1 LKFIIYFILK
11 VYAIIFFKFL
21 KKTIRMVH
29 YLLRRLI
36 FLIPTLFGVTLVAF
50 LLIKFIPG
58 DPTMSLVGERA
69 SPEAIEGIR
78 KELGVGKPFIYQ
90 YAGYIQLLC
99 KGEMGRSFYTNREV
113 VKDIKEKLPHTLY
126 LAIAAIIFASF
137 MGIVLGVIMA
147 VSRGSFWDRFF
158 SFFAIAGVSLPVFW
172 IGLILMLIF
181 SLTFRLLPPSGM
193 GEGNLLFLILPAST
207 LGLNSAA
214 YISRI
219 TRSSLLEVLAQ
230 PFVATARSKGL
241 SEGVVIFKH
250 CLKNAMIPIITL
262 IGIDFGS
269 YLNGAVLTET
279 IFGWDGI
286 GLYALEGII
295 KRDYPVVMGSVLV
308 GSVVFILL
316 NIVVDFSY
324 AFFNPQI
331 RVTGLGTREK

>member
-1 LKFIIYFILK
+1 MHFIYCILK
-11 VYAIIFFKFL
+11 TYAINFFRFFKRPI
-21 KKTIRMVH
+21 KMVR

-36 FLIPTLFGVTLVAF
+36 FLIPTLLGVTFITF
-50 LLIKFIPG
+50 LLIKSIPG

-69 SPEAIEGIR
+69 SPEAIAVIR
-78 KELGVGKPFIYQ
+78 KELGVEKPFIYQ
-90 YAGYIQLLC
+90 YVGYIRLLC

-126 LAIAAIIFASF
+126 LAIAAIIFASL
-137 MGIVLGVIMA
+137 MGIVFGMVMA
-147 VSRGSFWDRFF
+147 VTRGSFWDRFF

-193 GEGNLLFLILPAST
+193 GGGNLIFLILPAST

-250 CLKNAMIPIITL
+250 SLKNAMIPIITL

-295 KRDYPVVMGSVLV
+295 KRDYPVVMGAVLV
-308 GSVVFILL
+308 GSVVFILV
-316 NIVVDFSY
+316 NMVVDFSY
-324 AFFNPQI
+324 ALFNPQI
-331 RVTGLGTREK
+331 RVNGLGSKEK

>member
-1 LKFIIYFILK
+1 
-11 VYAIIFFKFL
+11 
-21 KKTIRMVH
+21 
-29 YLLRRLI
+29 
-36 FLIPTLFGVTLVAF
+36 
-50 LLIKFIPG
+50 
-58 DPTMSLVGERA
+58 
-69 SPEAIEGIR
+69 
-78 KELGVGKPFIYQ
+78 
-90 YAGYIQLLC
+90 
-99 KGEMGRSFYTNREV
+99 
-113 VKDIKEKLPHTLY
+113 
-126 LAIAAIIFASF
+126 
-137 MGIVLGVIMA
+137 MGIVFGMVMA
-147 VSRGSFWDRFF
+147 VTRGSFWDRFF

-193 GEGNLLFLILPAST
+193 GGGNLIFLILPAST

-250 CLKNAMIPIITL
+250 SLKNAMIPIITL

-286 GLYALEGII
+286 GLYALEGFI
-295 KRDYPVVMGSVLV
+295 KRDYPVVMGLLLIEAILFLV
-308 GSVVFILL
+308 GNILSD
-316 NIVVDFSY
+316 ICVAVVD
-324 AFFNPQI
+324 P
-331 RVTGLGTREK
+331 RVQFK

>member
-1 LKFIIYFILK
+1 
-11 VYAIIFFKFL
+11 
-21 KKTIRMVH
+21 MVR

-36 FLIPTLFGVTLVAF
+36 FFIPTLLGVTFITF
-50 LLIKFIPG
+50 LLVKSIPG

-69 SPEAIEGIR
+69 NPETIEVIR
-78 KELGVGKPFIYQ
+78 KELGVEKPFIYQ
-90 YAGYIQLLC
+90 YLGYIRLLC

-113 VKDIKEKLPHTLY
+113 VKDIKEKLPHTLC

-137 MGIVLGVIMA
+137 MGIGFGVVMA
-147 VSRGSFWDRFF
+147 VTRGSFWDRFF
-158 SFFAIAGVSLPVFW
+158 SCFAIAGVSLPVFW

-193 GEGNLLFLILPAST
+193 GGGNLIFLILPAST

-219 TRSSLLEVLAQ
+219 TRASLLEVLAQ

-241 SEGVVIFKH
+241 SENVVIFKH
-250 CLKNAMIPIITL
+250 SLKNAMIPIITL

-308 GSVVFILL
+308 GSVVFILV
-316 NIVVDFSY
+316 NMVVDFSY
-324 AFFNPQI
+324 TFFNPQI
-331 RVTGLGTREK
+331 RVNGMGSKGK